1 VDPKTN
7 KVVATIT
14 VGGETAGGDIA
25 AGAGSVWVSLQ
36 GAPILRID
44 PRTNRAVQR
53 FTGDGG
59 GAILVA
65 HGSLWVSAGPQT
77 TWRIDPRLVEAVRP

>member
-1 VDPKTN
+1 M
-7 KVVATIT
+7 
-14 VGGETAGGDIA
+14 
-25 AGAGSVWVSLQ
+25 AGAGSVWVSVP

-44 PRTNRAVQR
+44 PRTNRAMQR

-65 HGSLWVSAGPQT
+65 HGSLWVAAGPQL
-77 TWRIDPRLVEAVRP
+77 TWRLDPLLVAGVRP